1 MANPG
6 QLPINTNEDMSL
18 RFDIGDSSYVN
29 GAGSTNISL
38 AGCMENLGYIKT
50 RTLPQESTWYGA
62 NTGYY
67 VNDGVNDYIG
77 GSWSRSYNLTN
88 NDWSIV
94 CWLQTNQST
103 KANGIFWSFST
114 STPGS
119 AYRVYL
125 QYNASF
131 NRLIANLRTNSQNFL
146 RGFALHD
153 NSSVTGITNSS
164 TGWTT
169 SQRGNVNAQNWT
181 MITVTYDAS
190 QSTPAAA
197 FKIYWNASEMTV
209 QAAAPNQGR
218 TAFTPGS
225 MYLMD
230 LADQAPGSNNADF
243 SIDEWQYYE
252 GVLNSTNISDLY
264 NSGVIRNSQYL
275 NPGITVT
282 QTAVSFDRASEP
294 ADDVTGYW
302 SPTITGGVRAMHS
315 GTSLNNLTPQ
325 P

>member
-6 QLPINTNEDMSL
+6 QLPDNTSEDMSL
-18 RFDIGDSSYVN
+18 RFDIGDSSFSS

-38 AGCMENLGYIKT
+38 TACYENLGYSPNQNI
-50 RTLPQESTWYGA
+50 QESWWYGA
-62 NTGYY
+62 NTAYY
-67 VNDGVNDYIG
+67 SNDGVNDYIG

-94 CWLQTNQST
+94 CWLKTNQTT
-103 KANGIFWSFST
+103 KANGIFWSFAA
-114 STPGS
+114 STPSS

-146 RGFALHD
+146 RAFALHD
-153 NSSVTGITNSS
+153 NSSVTGVSNSS

-169 SQRGNVNAQNWT
+169 SQRGNTNSDGWT

-197 FKIYWNASEMTV
+197 FKMYWNASEITN

-218 TAFTPGS
+218 TSFTPGS

-230 LADQAPGSNNADF
+230 LADQAPGGNNADF
-243 SIDEWQYYE
+243 SIDEWKYFE
-252 GVLNSTNISDLY
+252 TVLNSTSVSNLY
-264 NSGVIRNSQYL
+264 NSGVIRNNSNL
-275 NPGITVT
+275 PTISVT
-282 QTAVSFDRASEP
+282 QTQVSFDRASQP
-294 ADDVTGYW
+294 ADEVAGYW
-302 SPTITGGVRAMHS
+302 SPTITGGTRFVHG
-315 GTSLNNLTPQ
+315 GTSLNK
-325 P
+325 